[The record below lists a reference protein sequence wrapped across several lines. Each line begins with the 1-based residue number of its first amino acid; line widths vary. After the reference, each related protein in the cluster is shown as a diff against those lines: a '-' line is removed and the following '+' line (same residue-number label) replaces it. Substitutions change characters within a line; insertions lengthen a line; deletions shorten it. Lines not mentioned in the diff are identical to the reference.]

1 MDRLCDWFVMNA
13 NNVCFPMLAQSQI
26 IKCLYKISKLDFFP
40 VVSVT
45 LLEVVTF
52 LLTLFRLWLVCW
64 SVSLLVCRSVCH
76 SFAPKRA
83 EVRLPCSYMRTGMLF

>member
-1 MDRLCDWFVMNA
+1 MDRLCDYWFVMNA

-45 LLEVVTF
+45 LLKVVTF
-52 LLTLFRLWLVCW
+52 L
-64 SVSLLVCRSVCH
+64 
-76 SFAPKRA
+76 
-83 EVRLPCSYMRTGMLF
+83 